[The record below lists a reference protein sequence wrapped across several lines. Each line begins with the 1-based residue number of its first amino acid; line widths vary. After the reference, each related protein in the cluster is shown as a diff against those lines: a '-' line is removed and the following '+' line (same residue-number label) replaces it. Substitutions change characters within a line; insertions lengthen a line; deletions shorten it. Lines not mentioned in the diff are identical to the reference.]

1 MAFGGGTFT
10 RQNKKLPGS
19 YINFVSTQMGAT
31 ALFGRGVAAIGF
43 QLDWGRD
50 GEVFTVT
57 AEDFRKNSL
66 ALFGY
71 NYDAPELK
79 GLRDLFINAHT
90 LRAYRLNTGGAK
102 ASNDYATAN
111 CTGTRG
117 NAIKIAIAKNAD
129 NASKWDVK
137 TYMDGTLVD
146 SQTVAAATELKP
158 NAYVTFKTGEA
169 LAEKAGEA
177 LASGTSGSV
186 TVQSHQD
193 FIDKVQAY
201 SFNVI
206 GAVSDEDVS
215 GNPKVNDL
223 YAAFTRRMRDEMGVK
238 FQCVLYHCAADHEGV
253 ISVQNAV
260 KDTGVSK
267 ASLVYWITGL
277 MAGTR
282 VGESAMNTVY
292 DGEFDI
298 DADYTQAELEGFIDS
313 GALTMHRVDDDLR
326 LLNDANTLT
335 TFTDTKGEIFR
346 RNQTIRVID
355 AAATEISR
363 VFNTRY
369 IGSVANNASGRVSLW
384 ADIVKIFR
392 DLERTGA
399 VENFDEGSVSVEAGE
414 QPGGVVAQLSAVN
427 VAGAMEKL
435 YMIIV
440 VN

>member
-10 RQNKKLPGS
+10 AQNKKLPGS
-19 YINFVSTQMGAT
+19 YINFVSTSMGAP
-31 ALFGRGVAAIGF
+31 APFARGVAAIGY
-43 QLDWGRD
+43 QLDWGKD
-50 GEVFTVT
+50 GEVVSVT

-90 LRAYRLNTGGAK
+90 LRAYRLNTGGEK
-102 ASNDYATAN
+102 AANDYAAAN

-137 TYMDGTLVD
+137 TYMDGALVD
-146 SQTVAAATELKP
+146 SQTVAANTDLKP

-169 LAEKAGEA
+169 LAEKAGEP
-177 LASGTSGSV
+177 LTGGTSGSV

-206 GAVSDEDVS
+206 GAVSDEAVS
-215 GNPKVNDL
+215 GAPKVNEL

-238 FQCVLYHCAADHEGV
+238 FQCVLYRCAADHEGV

-260 KDTGVSK
+260 KDAGASK

-277 MAGTR
+277 MAGTK
-282 VGESAMNTVY
+282 VGASAMNTVY
-292 DGEFDI
+292 DGEFEI

-313 GALTMHRVDDDLR
+313 GALTLHRVDDDLR
-326 LLNDANTLT
+326 VLNDVNTLV
-335 TFTDTKGEIFR
+335 TFTDEKGEVFR

-355 AAATEISR
+355 AAATEIAE

-392 DLERTGA
+392 ELERVGA

-414 QPGGVVAQLSAVN
+414 QPGGVVARLSAVN

-435 YMIIV
+435 YMTIV